1 MSWKTK
7 IALSIM
13 MFLLYCIWGSWY
25 GQMSKYLSN
34 QLEASGVQV
43 GNAYAMFSI
52 AMIASPFLVGLLA
65 DRYIA
70 AQRLLGILSLMGAA
84 ILFWLINIEEP
95 STFIWVL
102 LLYCLTFTPAISL
115 TTSIAMRQM
124 ANPEIE
130 FPPIRVFGTIAWI
143 VIVNV
148 VGWYGWG
155 DKATIFQLALLLS
168 VVLGVFSFFL
178 PHTPPGKSKEP
189 FSYAQLIGKDAFV
202 LFKSKSFSLF
212 FISSVLICIPLAFY
226 YTWANPSL
234 TDAYILAFPSINAD
248 SFAIE
253 NKMSLGQVSEIV
265 FLLMLP
271 FAYRK
276 WGLKNI
282 FIIGLLAWVIRFLF
296 FGYGTA
302 DNTPWM
308 LYLAILLHGVCYD
321 FFFVSGQIYIDKKA
335 GTAIKAQAQGLITL
349 ATYGIGMLLG
359 NLIAGY
365 VKDMNTLSNVTN
377 WTNVWLVPAGIASLV
392 LLLFMFFFQTGK
404 NLILISKTSF
414 TLC

>member
-168 VVLGVFSFFL
+168 LVLGVFSFFL

-302 DNTPWM
+302 DTTPWM

-392 LLLFMFFFQTGK
+392 LLLFMFFFKQEK
-404 NLILISKTSF
+404 I
-414 TLC
+414 

>member
-25 GQMSKYLSN
+25 GQMSKYLIN
-34 QLEASGVQV
+34 QLAASGVQV

-84 ILFWLINIEEP
+84 ILFWLININEP

-124 ANPEIE
+124 ANPEVE

-155 DKATIFQLALLLS
+155 DKAAIFQLALLLS
-168 VVLGVFSFFL
+168 LVLGVFSFFL

-189 FSYAQLIGKDAFV
+189 FSYTQLIGKDAFV
-202 LFKSKSFSLF
+202 LFKSKSFTLF

-234 TDAYILAFPSINAD
+234 TDAYISAFPSINAD

-392 LLLFMFFFQTGK
+392 LLLFMFFFKQEK
-404 NLILISKTSF
+404 I
-414 TLC
+414 

>member
-1 MSWKTK
+1 
-7 IALSIM
+7 M

-95 STFIWVL
+95 GTFIWVL

-168 VVLGVFSFFL
+168 LVLGVFSFFL

-189 FSYAQLIGKDAFV
+189 FSYTQLIGKDAFV

-392 LLLFMFFFQTGK
+392 LLLFMFFFKQEK
-404 NLILISKTSF
+404 I
-414 TLC
+414 

>member
-1 MSWKTK
+1 
-7 IALSIM
+7 M

-70 AQRLLGILSLMGAA
+70 AQRLLGILSLLGAA

-168 VVLGVFSFFL
+168 LVLGVFSFFL

-202 LFKSKSFSLF
+202 LFKSKSFTLF

-392 LLLFMFFFQTGK
+392 LLLFMFFFKQEK
-404 NLILISKTSF
+404 I
-414 TLC
+414 

>member
-52 AMIASPFLVGLLA
+52 AMIASPFLVGMLA

-124 ANPEIE
+124 ENPEIE

-168 VVLGVFSFFL
+168 LVLGVFSFFL

-202 LFKSKSFSLF
+202 LFKSKSFTLF

-265 FLLMLP
+265 FLLLLP

-365 VKDMNTLSNVTN
+365 VKDMNTLSDVTN

-392 LLLFMFFFQTGK
+392 LLLFMFFFKQEK
-404 NLILISKTSF
+404 I
-414 TLC
+414 

>member
-52 AMIASPFLVGLLA
+52 AMIASPFLVGMLA

-84 ILFWLINIEEP
+84 ILFWLINIEDP

-168 VVLGVFSFFL
+168 LVLGVFSFFL

-202 LFKSKSFSLF
+202 LFKSKSFTLF

-392 LLLFMFFFQTGK
+392 LLLFMFFFKQEK
-404 NLILISKTSF
+404 I
-414 TLC
+414 

>member
-84 ILFWLINIEEP
+84 ILFWLINVEEP

-168 VVLGVFSFFL
+168 LVLGVFSFFL
-178 PHTPPGKSKEP
+178 PHTPPGKLKEP
-189 FSYAQLIGKDAFV
+189 FSYAQVIGKDAFV

-212 FISSVLICIPLAFY
+212 FMSSVLICIPLAFY

-392 LLLFMFFFQTGK
+392 LLLFMFFFKQEK
-404 NLILISKTSF
+404 I
-414 TLC
+414 

>member
-7 IALSIM
+7 IVLSIM

-52 AMIASPFLVGLLA
+52 AMIASPFLVGMLA

-168 VVLGVFSFFL
+168 LILGVFSFFL

-189 FSYAQLIGKDAFV
+189 FSYSQLIGKDAFV
-202 LFKSKSFSLF
+202 LFKSKSFTLF

-321 FFFVSGQIYIDKKA
+321 FFFVRGQIYIDKKA

-392 LLLFMFFFQTGK
+392 LLLFMFFFKQEK
-404 NLILISKTSF
+404 I
-414 TLC
+414 

>member
-1 MSWKTK
+1 
-7 IALSIM
+7 M

-168 VVLGVFSFFL
+168 LVLGVFSFFL

-392 LLLFMFFFQTGK
+392 LLLFMFFFKQEK
-404 NLILISKTSF
+404 I
-414 TLC
+414 

>member
-43 GNAYAMFSI
+43 GNAYAMFSV

-84 ILFWLINIEEP
+84 ILFWLINIKEP

-148 VGWYGWG
+148 VGWYGLG

-168 VVLGVFSFFL
+168 LVLGVFSFFL

-189 FSYAQLIGKDAFV
+189 FSYTQLIGKDAFV
-202 LFKSKSFSLF
+202 LFKSKSFTLF

-234 TDAYILAFPSINAD
+234 TDAYILAFPSIDAD

-253 NKMSLGQVSEIV
+253 NKMSLGQVSEII

-276 WGLKNI
+276 LGLKNI

-302 DNTPWM
+302 DTTPWM

-321 FFFVSGQIYIDKKA
+321 FFFVTGQIYIDKKA

-365 VKDMNTLSNVTN
+365 VKDMNTLSNATN

-392 LLLFMFFFQTGK
+392 LLLFMFFFKQEK
-404 NLILISKTSF
+404 I
-414 TLC
+414 

>member
-52 AMIASPFLVGLLA
+52 AMIASPFLVGMLA

-95 STFIWVL
+95 NTFIWVL

-155 DKATIFQLALLLS
+155 DKAAIFQLAILLS
-168 VVLGVFSFFL
+168 LVLGVFSFFL

-189 FSYAQLIGKDAFV
+189 FSYSQLIGKDAFV
-202 LFKSKSFSLF
+202 LFKSKSFTLF

-234 TDAYILAFPSINAD
+234 TDAYILAFPNINSD

-392 LLLFMFFFQTGK
+392 LLLFMFFFKQEK
-404 NLILISKTSF
+404 I
-414 TLC
+414 

>member
-168 VVLGVFSFFL
+168 LVLGVFSFFL

-392 LLLFMFFFQTGK
+392 LLLFMFFFKQEK
-404 NLILISKTSF
+404 I
-414 TLC
+414 

>member
-1 MSWKTK
+1 
-7 IALSIM
+7 
-13 MFLLYCIWGSWY
+13 
-25 GQMSKYLSN
+25 MSKYLSN

-84 ILFWLINIEEP
+84 ILFWLINIKEP

-155 DKATIFQLALLLS
+155 DKATIFQLALFLS
-168 VVLGVFSFFL
+168 LVLGVFSFFL

-189 FSYAQLIGKDAFV
+189 FSYTQLIGKDAFV
-202 LFKSKSFSLF
+202 LFKSKSFTLF

-392 LLLFMFFFQTGK
+392 LLLFMFFFKQEK
-404 NLILISKTSF
+404 I
-414 TLC
+414 

>member
-1 MSWKTK
+1 MTWKTK

-115 TTSIAMRQM
+115 TTSISMRQM

-130 FPPIRVFGTIAWI
+130 FPTIRVFGTIAWI

-168 VVLGVFSFFL
+168 LVLGVFSFFL

-302 DNTPWM
+302 DTTPWM

-392 LLLFMFFFQTGK
+392 LLLFMFFFK
-404 NLILISKTSF
+404 KEKI
-414 TLC
+414 

>member
-65 DRYIA
+65 DRFIA

-84 ILFWLINIEEP
+84 ILFWLINIKEP

-168 VVLGVFSFFL
+168 LVLGVFAFFL

-392 LLLFMFFFQTGK
+392 LLLFMFFFKQEK
-404 NLILISKTSF
+404 I
-414 TLC
+414 

>member
-52 AMIASPFLVGLLA
+52 AMIASPFLVGMLA

-95 STFIWVL
+95 NTFIWVL

-168 VVLGVFSFFL
+168 LVLGVFSFFL

-202 LFKSKSFSLF
+202 LFKSKSFTLF

-392 LLLFMFFFQTGK
+392 LLLFMFFFKQEK
-404 NLILISKTSF
+404 I
-414 TLC
+414 

>member
-70 AQRLLGILSLMGAA
+70 AQRLLGILSLLGAA

-168 VVLGVFSFFL
+168 LVLGVFSFFL

-202 LFKSKSFSLF
+202 LFKSKSFTLF

-302 DNTPWM
+302 DSTPWM

-365 VKDMNTLSNVTN
+365 IKDMNTLSNVTN

-392 LLLFMFFFQTGK
+392 LLLFMFFFKQEK
-404 NLILISKTSF
+404 I
-414 TLC
+414 

>member
-84 ILFWLINIEEP
+84 ILFWLINIKEP

-143 VIVNV
+143 VIVNI

-168 VVLGVFSFFL
+168 LVLGVFSFFL

-253 NKMSLGQVSEIV
+253 NKMSLGQFSEIV

-392 LLLFMFFFQTGK
+392 LLLFMFFFKQEK
-404 NLILISKTSF
+404 I
-414 TLC
+414 

>member
-1 MSWKTK
+1 
-7 IALSIM
+7 M

-52 AMIASPFLVGLLA
+52 AMIASPFLVGMLA

-95 STFIWVL
+95 NTFIWVL

-124 ANPEIE
+124 ENPEIE

-168 VVLGVFSFFL
+168 LILGVFSFFL

-202 LFKSKSFSLF
+202 LFKSKSFTLF

-392 LLLFMFFFQTGK
+392 LLLFMFFFKQEK
-404 NLILISKTSF
+404 I
-414 TLC
+414 

>member
-1 MSWKTK
+1 MTWKTK

-70 AQRLLGILSLMGAA
+70 AQRLLGILSLTGAA

-95 STFIWVL
+95 ITFIWVL

-168 VVLGVFSFFL
+168 LVLGVFSFFL

-234 TDAYILAFPSINAD
+234 TDAYILAFPNINAD

-392 LLLFMFFFQTGK
+392 LLLFMFFFK
-404 NLILISKTSF
+404 KEKI
-414 TLC
+414 

>member
-1 MSWKTK
+1 
-7 IALSIM
+7 M

-168 VVLGVFSFFL
+168 LVLGVFSFFL

-392 LLLFMFFFQTGK
+392 LLLFMFFFKQEK
-404 NLILISKTSF
+404 M
-414 TLC
+414 

>member
-7 IALSIM
+7 IVLSIM

-52 AMIASPFLVGLLA
+52 AMIASPFLVGMLA

-84 ILFWLINIEEP
+84 ILFWLINIEDP

-168 VVLGVFSFFL
+168 LILGVFSFFL

-189 FSYAQLIGKDAFV
+189 FSYSQLIGKDAFV
-202 LFKSKSFSLF
+202 LFKSKSFTLF

-392 LLLFMFFFQTGK
+392 LLLFMFFFKQEK
-404 NLILISKTSF
+404 I
-414 TLC
+414 

>member
-1 MSWKTK
+1 
-7 IALSIM
+7 
-13 MFLLYCIWGSWY
+13 
-25 GQMSKYLSN
+25 MSKYLSN

-52 AMIASPFLVGLLA
+52 AMIASPFLVGMLA

-168 VVLGVFSFFL
+168 LVLGVFSFFL

-202 LFKSKSFSLF
+202 LFKSKSFTLF

-392 LLLFMFFFQTGK
+392 LLLFMFFFKQEK
-404 NLILISKTSF
+404 I
-414 TLC
+414 

>member
-70 AQRLLGILSLMGAA
+70 AQRLLGILSLLGAA

-168 VVLGVFSFFL
+168 LVLGVFSFFL

-302 DNTPWM
+302 DSTPWM

-392 LLLFMFFFQTGK
+392 LLLFMFFFKQEK
-404 NLILISKTSF
+404 I
-414 TLC
+414 

>member
-7 IALSIM
+7 IVLSIM

-52 AMIASPFLVGLLA
+52 AMIASPFLVGMLA

-168 VVLGVFSFFL
+168 LILGVFSFFL

-189 FSYAQLIGKDAFV
+189 FSYSQLIGKDAFV
-202 LFKSKSFSLF
+202 LFKSKSFTLF

-392 LLLFMFFFQTGK
+392 LLLFMFFFKQEK
-404 NLILISKTSF
+404 I
-414 TLC
+414 

>member
-70 AQRLLGILSLMGAA
+70 AQRLLGILSLLGAA

-168 VVLGVFSFFL
+168 LVLGVFSFFL

-202 LFKSKSFSLF
+202 LFKSKSFTLF

-302 DNTPWM
+302 DSTPWM

-392 LLLFMFFFQTGK
+392 LLLFMFFFKQEK
-404 NLILISKTSF
+404 I
-414 TLC
+414 

>member
-84 ILFWLINIEEP
+84 ILFWLINIKEP

-168 VVLGVFSFFL
+168 LVLGVFSFFL

-296 FGYGTA
+296 FGYGPA

-392 LLLFMFFFQTGK
+392 LLLFMFFFKQEK
-404 NLILISKTSF
+404 I
-414 TLC
+414 

>member
-70 AQRLLGILSLMGAA
+70 AQRLLGILSLMGAV
-84 ILFWLINIEEP
+84 ILFWLINIKEP

-130 FPPIRVFGTIAWI
+130 FPPIMVFGTISWI

-168 VVLGVFSFFL
+168 LVLGVFSFFL

-392 LLLFMFFFQTGK
+392 LLLFMFFFKQEK
-404 NLILISKTSF
+404 I
-414 TLC
+414 

>member
-52 AMIASPFLVGLLA
+52 AMIASPFLVGMLA

-124 ANPEIE
+124 ENPEIE

-168 VVLGVFSFFL
+168 LVLGVFSFFL

-202 LFKSKSFSLF
+202 LFKSKSFTLF

-392 LLLFMFFFQTGK
+392 LLLFMFFFKQEK
-404 NLILISKTSF
+404 I
-414 TLC
+414 

>member
-7 IALSIM
+7 IALSVM

-43 GNAYAMFSI
+43 GNAYAMFSV
-52 AMIASPFLVGLLA
+52 AMIASPFLIGLLA

-84 ILFWLINIEEP
+84 ILFWLINIKDP
-95 STFIWVL
+95 GTFIWVL

-124 ANPEIE
+124 ANPETE

-168 VVLGVFSFFL
+168 LVLGVFSFFL

-189 FSYAQLIGKDAFV
+189 FSYTQLIGKDAFV
-202 LFKSKSFSLF
+202 LFKSKSFTLF

-253 NKMSLGQVSEIV
+253 NKMSLGQVSEII
-265 FLLMLP
+265 FLLILP

-276 WGLKNI
+276 LGLKNI

-302 DNTPWM
+302 DTTPWM

-321 FFFVSGQIYIDKKA
+321 FFFISGQIYIDKKA

-377 WTNVWLVPAGIASLV
+377 WTNVWLVPAGIASIV
-392 LLLFMFFFQTGK
+392 LLLFMFLFKQEK
-404 NLILISKTSF
+404 N
-414 TLC
+414 

>member
-95 STFIWVL
+95 GTFIWVL

-168 VVLGVFSFFL
+168 LVLGVFSFFL

-234 TDAYILAFPSINAD
+234 TDAYIMAFPSINAD

-377 WTNVWLVPAGIASLV
+377 WTNIWLVPAGIASLV
-392 LLLFMFFFQTGK
+392 LLLFMFFFKQEK
-404 NLILISKTSF
+404 N
-414 TLC
+414 

>member
-1 MSWKTK
+1 
-7 IALSIM
+7 
-13 MFLLYCIWGSWY
+13 
-25 GQMSKYLSN
+25 MSKYLSN

-95 STFIWVL
+95 GTFIWVL

-168 VVLGVFSFFL
+168 LVLGVFSFFL

-189 FSYAQLIGKDAFV
+189 FSYTQLIGKDAFV

-392 LLLFMFFFQTGK
+392 LLLFMFFFKQEK
-404 NLILISKTSF
+404 I
-414 TLC
+414 

>member
-1 MSWKTK
+1 
-7 IALSIM
+7 M

-52 AMIASPFLVGLLA
+52 AMIASPFLVGMLA

-168 VVLGVFSFFL
+168 LVLGVFSFFL

-202 LFKSKSFSLF
+202 LFKSKSFTLF

-392 LLLFMFFFQTGK
+392 LLLFMFFFKQEK
-404 NLILISKTSF
+404 I
-414 TLC
+414 

>member
-52 AMIASPFLVGLLA
+52 AMIASPFLVGMLA

-168 VVLGVFSFFL
+168 LVLGVFSFFL

-202 LFKSKSFSLF
+202 LFKSKSFTLF

-392 LLLFMFFFQTGK
+392 LLLFMFFFKQEK
-404 NLILISKTSF
+404 I
-414 TLC
+414 

>member
-1 MSWKTK
+1 
-7 IALSIM
+7 M

-84 ILFWLINIEEP
+84 ILFWLINVEEP

-124 ANPEIE
+124 ANPENE

-168 VVLGVFSFFL
+168 LVLGVFSFFL

-392 LLLFMFFFQTGK
+392 LLLFMFFFKQEK
-404 NLILISKTSF
+404 I
-414 TLC
+414 

>member
-7 IALSIM
+7 IVLSIM

-52 AMIASPFLVGLLA
+52 AMIASPFLVGMLA

-84 ILFWLINIEEP
+84 ILFWLINIEDP

-168 VVLGVFSFFL
+168 LVLGVFSFFL

-189 FSYAQLIGKDAFV
+189 FSYSQLIGKDAFV
-202 LFKSKSFSLF
+202 LFKSKSFTLF

-234 TDAYILAFPSINAD
+234 TDAYILAFPSITAD

-392 LLLFMFFFQTGK
+392 LLLFMFFFKQEK
-404 NLILISKTSF
+404 I
-414 TLC
+414 

>member
-1 MSWKTK
+1 MTWKTK

-168 VVLGVFSFFL
+168 LVLGVFSFFL

-377 WTNVWLVPAGIASLV
+377 WTNVWLVPASIASIV
-392 LLLFMFFFQTGK
+392 LLLFMFFFKQEK
-404 NLILISKTSF
+404 I
-414 TLC
+414 